1 MATPIEIEGAN
12 ETAVKTSVSRP
23 SKISGGMRV
32 KEFLYLCLENWLW
45 FVISIAVCLA
55 CAYVYI
61 KKSQPTYRKTA
72 SILIKIDEGGRSV
85 KEGSLMFAD
94 LGIASNNSHIM
105 DEYQI
110 MRSPDMMRDVVRK
123 LNLNM
128 MYSTEGKFRSIP
140 LYGSLLPVQVTMPDL
155 GDEDYAAF
163 KLDLKGNGEYTITD
177 MSLRGKA
184 LEHSPIAGRIG
195 TPVRTPMGTVNV
207 APGQSYKGNEEMQI
221 NVTHNTVK
229 GAAAG
234 ISGGLGVEV
243 DEHSFNMLNLSMV
256 DWSPERAQD
265 ILKQLIASYSD
276 RWMQEKRTL
285 ADNTSKF
292 IEERVQLLHSELGD
306 VDSDISEF
314 KSANLVPDINAAAS
328 LAMSQA
334 SQSTMVLK
342 DLRNQEYMAKYIR
355 NYLRN
360 TENTNKLLPS
370 AAGFSS
376 SMLSGQI
383 GQYNAKILERN
394 SLVAQSS
401 ASNPLVNQLDQE
413 LTAIRGALLA
423 SLDNE
428 LVALH
433 EQIKSTE
440 GMSGTAT
447 SKIAS
452 NPRQAK
458 YLLSVERQQK
468 VKESLYLYLL
478 QKREENQLDQAFT
491 SYNTRIVREPDGSN
505 GPIAPNK
512 AMIWLTGFV
521 IGLAIPVLYLF
532 QRELSVHVVRGRKD
546 IADMKIPLAGELP
559 LHSKK
564 QKLPKFSD
572 SNKKST
578 PIMAVKENCRNS
590 INEAFR
596 VLRTNLEFMFAN
608 NSTSRVVMLTS
619 SNPGSGKTFVTYN
632 LAKSFAIKGKKVIVL
647 DLDMRKAS
655 LSKYVDSPETGIS
668 DYLANRV
675 NDITSIIKRD
685 KDCKN
690 MAVIPVGTIP
700 PNPTELLFSDRL
712 HALIEDLRVHY
723 DYVFIDCPPI
733 EVVADSTIIS
743 KYADHTLFVIRAG
756 ILDLSMLPIIDE
768 MYEKG
773 QYPMMSLVL
782 NGTVNPRNSYARRYG
797 NPYSYGYGY
806 GTGYAYASED

>member
-1 MATPIEIEGAN
+1 MATPIEIQGGN
-12 ETAVKTSVSRP
+12 DTAAKPNINKP
-23 SKISGGMRV
+23 SKYSGGMKVR
-32 KEFLYLCLENWLW
+32 EFLYMCLENWYW
-45 FVISIAVCLA
+45 FLISIAICMA
-55 CAYVYI
+55 CAYVYV

-72 SILIKIDEGGRSV
+72 SILIKIDEGGRAV

-110 MRSPDMMRDVVRK
+110 MRSPDLMRDVVRK
-123 LNLNM
+123 LNLNTQ
-128 MYSTEGKFRSIP
+128 YSMDGQFRTIP
-140 LYGSLLPVQVTMPDL
+140 LYGSQLPVQVSLPDL
-155 GDEDYAAF
+155 GEEDYASF
-163 KLDLKGNGEYTITD
+163 KLELSGNGDFTMTD
-177 MSLRGKA
+177 LNLRGKE
-184 LEHSPIAGRIG
+184 LEHAPIKGRIG
-195 TPVRTPMGTVNV
+195 TPVRTPLGTVDV
-207 APGQSYKGNEEMQI
+207 TPAQAYKQGENTELT
-221 NVTHNTVK
+221 VTHLNVK
-229 GAAAG
+229 AAAAA
-234 ISGGLGVEV
+234 ISGGLGVDV
-243 DEHSFNMLNLSMV
+243 DENSFNMLNLSMV

-292 IEERVQLLHSELGD
+292 IDERVQLLHSELGE
-306 VDSDISEF
+306 VDSDISSF
-314 KSANLVPDINAAAS
+314 KSANLVPDVGAAAS

-334 SQSTMVLK
+334 SQSTIALK
-342 DLRNQEYMAKYIR
+342 ELRNQEYMAKYIR

-360 TENTNKLLPS
+360 TDNTNKLLPS
-370 AAGFSS
+370 STGFSS
-376 SMLSGQI
+376 ASLSGQI
-383 GQYNAKILERN
+383 AQYNTKILERN

-401 ASNPLVNQLDQE
+401 TSNPLVSQLDME

-428 LVALH
+428 LVALN
-433 EQIKSTE
+433 EQIKSQE
-440 GMSGTAT
+440 GVSGSAT

-452 NPRQAK
+452 NPKQAK

-505 GPIAPNK
+505 SPIAPHSG
-512 AMIWLTGFV
+512 MIMLAGFA
-521 IGLAIPVLYLF
+521 IGLVLPVLYLF

-546 IADMKIPLAGELP
+546 IADMQIPLAGELP
-559 LHSKK
+559 LHSRK
-564 QKLPKFSD
+564 QKLPSIRHG
-572 SNKKST
+572 NKNPKS
-578 PIMAVKENCRNS
+578 IVAVKENSRNS

-608 NSTSRVVMLTS
+608 ATTSRVIMLTS
-619 SNPGSGKTFVTYN
+619 ANPGSGKTFVSFN

-647 DLDMRKAS
+647 DLDMRRAS
-655 LSKYVDSPETGIS
+655 LSHYIDSPEIGMS

-675 NDITSIIKRD
+675 NDITKIIKHD
-685 KDCKN
+685 KDCQN
-690 MAVIPVGTIP
+690 LAIIPVGTIP
-700 PNPTELLFSDRL
+700 PNPTELLFNDRL

-723 DYVFIDCPPI
+723 DYIFIDCPPV
-733 EVVADSTIIS
+733 EVVADSAIIS

-756 ILDLSMLPIIDE
+756 VLDLSVLPLIDE

-797 NPYSYGYGY
+797 NPYTYGYGY
-806 GTGYAYASED
+806 GTGYTYSSDE

>member
-12 ETAVKTSVSRP
+12 ETVAKSSVNMPNKS
-23 SKISGGMRV
+23 SGGIRI

-61 KKSQPTYRKTA
+61 KKSQPTYKKTA
-72 SILIKIDEGGRSV
+72 SVLIKIDEGGRSV

-110 MRSPDMMRDVVRK
+110 MRSPDMIRDVVRK
-123 LNLNM
+123 LNLDM
-128 MYSTEGKFRSIP
+128 MYSTEGKFRDIP
-140 LYGSLLPVQVTMPDL
+140 LYGGQLPVQVTMPDL
-155 GDEDYAAF
+155 GDEDYASF
-163 KLDLKGNGEYTITD
+163 KLDLKGNGEYSITD
-177 MSLRGKA
+177 MVLRGKA

-207 APGQSYKGNEEMQI
+207 APGQNYKGNEEMQI
-221 NVTHNTVK
+221 NVAHNTVK

-234 ISGGLGVEV
+234 INSGLNVEI
-243 DEHSFNMLNLSMV
+243 DETSTNMLNLTMV

-292 IEERVQLLHSELGD
+292 IDERVQLLHSELGD

-314 KSANLVPDINAAAS
+314 KSANLVPDVNAAAS

-360 TENTNKLLPS
+360 SENTNKLLPS
-370 AAGFSS
+370 ATGFSS

-413 LTAIRGALLA
+413 LAAIRGALLA

-440 GMSGTAT
+440 GMSGSAT

-505 GPIAPNK
+505 APIAPNK
-512 AMIWLTGFV
+512 AMIWLVGFA
-521 IGLAIPVLYLF
+521 IGLALPVLYLF

-572 SNKKST
+572 SKKDSVPVT
-578 PIMAVKENCRNS
+578 AVKENCRNS

-619 SNPGSGKTFVTYN
+619 ANPGSGKTFVTYN
-632 LAKSFAIKGKKVIVL
+632 LAKSFAIKGKKVVVL

-655 LSKYVDSPETGIS
+655 LSKYLDSPEIGIS

-675 NDITSIIKRD
+675 NDITSIIKQD
-685 KDCKN
+685 KECKN
-690 MAVIPVGTIP
+690 MSVIPVGTIP

-768 MYEKG
+768 MYEKN

-782 NGTVNPRNSYARRYG
+782 NGTVNPRNSYARKYG

-806 GTGYAYASED
+806 GSGYTYASED